1 MMLHRPALRDDGI
14 IRGLADD
21 DDQVQRMALAAVS
34 ESCPP
39 SAVPR
44 LMALLNDRDREAEVR
59 ALGIRALAGLTT
71 PSVRSWLLEHAVTKR
86 GWFRRR
92 RLAPRS
98 PEMLAIVSVLA
109 SRWRDDPK
117 AADVIR
123 LAESSADPEIRA
135 ATKGTTA

>member
-1 MMLHRPALRDDGI
+1 
-14 IRGLADD
+14 
-21 DDQVQRMALAAVS
+21 MALAAIS

-44 LMALLNDRDREAEVR
+44 LMTLLNDRNREAEVR
-59 ALGIRALAGLTT
+59 ALGIRALAGLST
-71 PSVRSWLLEHAVTKR
+71 PSVRSWLLEHAITKG

-92 RLAPRS
+92 RLAARS

-117 AADVIR
+117 AADVLR
-123 LAESSADPEIRA
+123 MAEASADPEIRA